1 MSKEYRVYDIDAG
14 QVVVSRDVNFDES
27 AVGLPPPI
35 TDEDADDLDFDLLEL
50 DDDEPRQ
57 VEYKQT
63 GKRKKRLNDEDT
75 AAPRPP
81 VVRQRPGLEA
91 SSAPDSNSSRQE
103 EDEETKDSDESTP
116 PMFWRA
122 SVNAVETAADL
133 SELSIFEAAVSGPDQ
148 VHWRKA
154 IHAELKPMRLRGV
167 FRSHSSRRTSQD
179 DHDQHDQG
187 CESPSQVG

>member
-1 MSKEYRVYDIDAG
+1 M
-14 QVVVSRDVNFDES
+14 VVSRDVNFDES

-63 GKRKKRLNDEDT
+63 GKRKVRFNDEDT
-75 AAPRPP
+75 AVPRPC

-103 EDEETKDSDESTP
+103 EDEKTKDSDESTP
-116 PMFWRA
+116 PMCWRVIA
-122 SVNAVETAADL
+122 NAVETAMDL

-154 IHAELKPMRLRGV
+154 IHAELKSMRL
-167 FRSHSSRRTSQD
+167 
-179 DHDQHDQG
+179 
-187 CESPSQVG
+187 